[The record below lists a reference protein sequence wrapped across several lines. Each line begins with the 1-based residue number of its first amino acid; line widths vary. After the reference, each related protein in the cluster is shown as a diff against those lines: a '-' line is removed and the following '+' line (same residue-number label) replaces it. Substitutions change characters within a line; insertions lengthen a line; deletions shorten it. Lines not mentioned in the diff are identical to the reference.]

1 MDSPCCVYFGC
12 SEPSHFRCDSP
23 TTHASSQSVAAEL
36 SSSMPGVCDLPH
48 QIVAKDLPLYEVE
61 AMSLIHG
68 QIARL
73 VWPALWL
80 LVEGRC

>member
-48 QIVAKDLPLYEVE
+48 QVVAKDLPLYEVD

-68 QIARL
+68 
-73 VWPALWL
+73 
-80 LVEGRC
+80 